1 MDCTVLIT
9 HYQTP
14 DLLRDAVASLRQH
27 YSNVDVVVVDNG
39 SSAASLPL
47 LESLGKP
54 GREDATWNG
63 APVRVHRLESNRY
76 HGPAMDFAT
85 RELISSRYVFTLD
98 SDTLTKAGGFLEQM
112 ISVLDVEDKRYAC
125 GRVLEV
131 NRRGFATAGGEH
143 RLCWVPYMMFR
154 RDTYLSLSPFEH
166 HGVPNLTNSIAA
178 SNLGF
183 EFVEFPISDYIHH
196 IGRGTAARFGYGLGI
211 RGRVTRTLR
220 RLGL

>member
-14 DLLRDAVASLRQH
+14 DLLRDAVASFRQH
-27 YSNVDVVVVDNG
+27 YPQVDVLVVDNG
-39 SSAASLPL
+39 SSAESLEL
-47 LESLGKP
+47 LESLGKH
-54 GREDATWNG
+54 DWSDTKWKG
-63 APVRVHRLESNRY
+63 APVRVHRFETNRY

-98 SDTLTKAGGFLEQM
+98 SDTLTRKTGFLEQM
-112 ISVLDVEDKRYAC
+112 IALLDIEAKRYAC

-131 NRRGFATAGGEH
+131 DRRGFATAGGEH

-154 RDTYLSLSPFEH
+154 RDTYLTLAPFEH
-166 HGVPNLTNSIAA
+166 HGVPNLANSIAA
-178 SNLGF
+178 GNLGF
-183 EFVEFPISDYIHH
+183 EFVDFPIADYVHH